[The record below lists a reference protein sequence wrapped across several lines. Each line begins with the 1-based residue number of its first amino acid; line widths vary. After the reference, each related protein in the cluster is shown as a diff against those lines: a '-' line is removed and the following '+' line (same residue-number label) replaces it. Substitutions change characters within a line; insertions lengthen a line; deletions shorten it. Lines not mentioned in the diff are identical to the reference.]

1 MIAGSGPTVIQLG
14 LADTEK
20 LAAFNVN
27 AKKVVIKNMN
37 HIFKEVSH
45 DRQANL
51 QIYSQTELPIKAELV
66 RVIAEFIESE

>member
-1 MIAGSGPTVIQLG
+1 MIAGSGLTVIQLG

-45 DRQANL
+45 DEQANL